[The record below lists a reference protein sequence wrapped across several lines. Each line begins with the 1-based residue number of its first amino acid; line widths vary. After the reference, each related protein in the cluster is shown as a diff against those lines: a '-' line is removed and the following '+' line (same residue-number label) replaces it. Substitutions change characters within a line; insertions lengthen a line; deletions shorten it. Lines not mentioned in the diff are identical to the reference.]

1 MNHSLKVGLKQKK
14 DHFGILFMLSNIPA
28 GAANF
33 VVDPIYQ
40 NLILNGDNLADANF
54 KKGEL
59 KISIDTDDK
68 TLSLRSSDSSQ
79 CQRSDSLSGRS
90 LKGSRFELQTWHESD
105 SLGDLKCRHRTPNT
119 IV

>member
-1 MNHSLKVGLKQKK
+1 
-14 DHFGILFMLSNIPA
+14 MLSNIPA

-59 KISIDTDDK
+59 KISIDTDK
-68 TLSLRSSDSSQ
+68 KLFSSRLSLSDSSQ
-79 CQRSDSLSGRS
+79 CQPSDSLSDRS
-90 LKGSRFELQTWHESD
+90 LKDSRFELQTWHESD
-105 SLGDLKCRHRTPNT
+105 SLRELSVVTTRRT
-119 IV
+119 

>member
-1 MNHSLKVGLKQKK
+1 
-14 DHFGILFMLSNIPA
+14 MLSNIPA

-59 KISIDTDDK
+59 KISIDTDYK
-68 TLSLRSSDSSQ
+68 TFV
-79 CQRSDSLSGRS
+79 
-90 LKGSRFELQTWHESD
+90 LKVKWQ
-105 SLGDLKCRHRTPNT
+105 
-119 IV
+119 